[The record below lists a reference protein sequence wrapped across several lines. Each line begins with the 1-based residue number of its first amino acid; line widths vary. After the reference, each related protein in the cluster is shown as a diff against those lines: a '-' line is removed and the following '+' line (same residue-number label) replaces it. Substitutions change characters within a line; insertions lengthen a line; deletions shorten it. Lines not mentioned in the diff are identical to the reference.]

1 MIDAVL
7 FEFDGV
13 LADTARAR
21 GDALRST
28 LREDGINLTPDEFR
42 EHCAGRSF
50 PEGVRA
56 ALDMKSVKLDETG
69 IDLLVLRTE
78 RAYSAVVG
86 KGVTLSDGVPQV
98 IERLAGSV
106 RLGIVT
112 RAQRSDVDFVLSLA
126 GLDHAFACLVTGE
139 DVTTGK
145 PSPAPY
151 RVALERL
158 SRLRVTRASS
168 CVALEDTLV
177 GIRSARAAGLRAV
190 AVGALPAHVAMEAD
204 GLLQGISGLTLASLQ
219 RLVARDGERIQ

>member
-13 LADTARAR
+13 LADTTSAR
-21 GDALRST
+21 GEALRST
-28 LREDGINLTPDEFR
+28 LREDGIALSADEYR

-50 PEGVRA
+50 AEAVRA
-56 ALDMKSVKLDETG
+56 ALDLRGVHLDETG

-78 RAYSAVVG
+78 RAYGAAVG
-86 KGVTLSDGVPQV
+86 KGVTLADGVPQV
-98 IERLAGSV
+98 VERLAASV

-112 RAQRSDVDFVLSLA
+112 RASRRDVEFVLGLA
-126 GLDHAFACLVTGE
+126 GLDHAFTCVVAGE
-139 DVTTGK
+139 DFTTGK

-158 SRLRVTRASS
+158 SKLRATQASA
-168 CVALEDTLV
+168 CVALEDTLA
-177 GIRSARAAGLRAV
+177 GIRSARAAGIRTV
-190 AVGALPAHVAMEAD
+190 AVGALPAHVAMEAH
-204 GLLQGISGLTLASLQ
+204 GIVPRLAGLTLDVLQ

>member
-13 LADTARAR
+13 LADTTSAR
-21 GDALRST
+21 GEALRST
-28 LREDGINLTPDEFR
+28 LREDGIALSADEYR

-50 PEGVRA
+50 AEAVRA
-56 ALDMKSVKLDETG
+56 ALELRSVPLDETG

-78 RAYSAVVG
+78 RAYGTAVG
-86 KGVTLSDGVPQV
+86 KGVTLADGVPQV
-98 IERLAGSV
+98 VERLAASV

-112 RAQRSDVDFVLSLA
+112 RATRRDVEFVLGLA
-126 GLDHAFACLVTGE
+126 GLDHAFSCVVAGE
-139 DVTTGK
+139 DFTTGK

-158 SRLRVTRASS
+158 SKLRATQPSA
-168 CVALEDTLV
+168 CVALEDTLA
-177 GIRSARAAGLRAV
+177 GIRSARAAGLRTV
-190 AVGALPAHVAMEAD
+190 AVGALPAHVAMEAHGIVPRLA
-204 GLLQGISGLTLASLQ
+204 GLSLDVLQ

>member
-28 LREDGINLTPDEFR
+28 LREDGIILTPDQYR
-42 EHCAGRSF
+42 EYCAGRSF
-50 PEGVRA
+50 TEAVRA
-56 ALDMKSVKLDETG
+56 ALDMKGVKLDETG

-78 RAYSAVVG
+78 RAYSAMVG
-86 KGVTLSDGVPQV
+86 KGITLSDGVPQV

-112 RAQRSDVDFVLSLA
+112 RALRSDVDFVLSLA

-139 DVTTGK
+139 DVAAGK

-158 SRLRVTRASS
+158 SRLRPTRPSS

-204 GLLQGISGLTLASLQ
+204 GLLQGISGLTLTSLQ

>member
-13 LADTARAR
+13 LADTTSAR
-21 GDALRST
+21 GEALRST
-28 LREDGINLTPDEFR
+28 LREDGIALSADEYR

-50 PEGVRA
+50 AEAVRA
-56 ALDMKSVKLDETG
+56 ALELRGVPLDETG

-78 RAYSAVVG
+78 RAYGAAVG
-86 KGVTLSDGVPQV
+86 KGVTLADGVPQV
-98 IERLAGSV
+98 VERLAASV

-112 RAQRSDVDFVLSLA
+112 RASRRDVEFVLGLA
-126 GLDHAFACLVTGE
+126 GLDHAFTCVVAGE
-139 DVTTGK
+139 DFTTGK

-158 SRLRVTRASS
+158 SKLRATQASA
-168 CVALEDTLV
+168 CVALEDTLA
-177 GIRSARAAGLRAV
+177 GIRSARAAGLRTV
-190 AVGALPAHVAMEAD
+190 AVGALPAHVAMEAHGIVPRLA
-204 GLLQGISGLTLASLQ
+204 GLSLDVLQ

>member
-1 MIDAVL
+1 MLDAVL

-21 GDALRST
+21 GEALRST
-28 LREDGINLTPDEFR
+28 LSEDGIALGADEYR

-50 PEGVRA
+50 AEAVRA
-56 ALDMKSVKLDETG
+56 ALDVKGVKLDETG

-78 RAYSAVVG
+78 RAYGAVVG
-86 KGVTLSDGVPQV
+86 KGVTLADGVPEV
-98 IERLAGSV
+98 VERLAGSV

-112 RAQRSDVDFVLSLA
+112 RAARSDVDFVLTLA
-126 GLDHAFACLVTGE
+126 GLDHAFSCLVTGE
-139 DVTTGK
+139 DVASGK

-158 SRLRVTRASS
+158 SRLRATRAGS
-168 CVALEDTLV
+168 CVALEDTLI
-177 GIRSARAAGLRAV
+177 GIRSARAAVLRAV

-204 GLLQGISGLTLASLQ
+204 GLLQSISGLTLPALE

>member
-13 LADTARAR
+13 LADTTSAR

-28 LREDGINLTPDEFR
+28 LREDGIALSADEYR
-42 EHCAGRSF
+42 EQCAGRSF
-50 PEGVRA
+50 AEAVRA
-56 ALDMKSVKLDETG
+56 ALDLRSVKLDETG

-78 RAYSAVVG
+78 RAYSTAVG
-86 KGVTLSDGVPQV
+86 KGVKLADGVPEV
-98 IERLAGSV
+98 VERLASSV

-112 RAQRSDVDFVLSLA
+112 RAGRKEVDFVLALA
-126 GLDHAFACLVTGE
+126 GLDHAFSCVVTGE
-139 DVTTGK
+139 DAPAGK
-145 PSPAPY
+145 PSPALY

-158 SRLRVTRASS
+158 SRLRATPPSV

-204 GLLQGISGLTLASLQ
+204 GLVPQIAGLTLAALE
-219 RLVARDGERIQ
+219 RLVARDGERIP

>member
-13 LADTARAR
+13 LADTTSAR
-21 GDALRST
+21 GEALRST
-28 LREDGINLTPDEFR
+28 LREDGISLSADEYR
-42 EHCAGRSF
+42 EQCAGRSF
-50 PEGVRA
+50 NEAVRA
-56 ALDMKSVKLDETG
+56 ALELRGVTLDETG

-78 RAYSAVVG
+78 RAYGAVVG
-86 KGVTLSDGVPQV
+86 KGVTLADGVPEV
-98 IERLAGSV
+98 IDRLAGSA

-112 RAQRSDVDFVLSLA
+112 RAARHDVDFVLGLA
-126 GLDHAFACLVTGE
+126 GLDHAFSCVVTGE
-139 DVTTGK
+139 DVATGK

-158 SRLRVTRASS
+158 SRLRATAPAR

-177 GIRSARAAGLRAV
+177 GIRSARSAGLRAV

-204 GLLQGISGLTLASLQ
+204 GLLARIAGLTLSALE
-219 RLVARDGERIQ
+219 RLVARDGERIP

>member
-13 LADTARAR
+13 LADTTSARD
-21 GDALRST
+21 DALRST
-28 LREDGINLTPDEFR
+28 LHEDGIALSADEYR
-42 EHCAGRSF
+42 EQCAGRSF
-50 PEGVRA
+50 AEAVRA
-56 ALDMKSVKLDETG
+56 ALDLRAVKLDETG

-78 RAYSAVVG
+78 RAYSAAVG
-86 KGVTLSDGVPQV
+86 KGVKLADGVPEV
-98 IERLAGSV
+98 VERLASSV

-112 RAQRSDVDFVLSLA
+112 RAGRKEVDFVLALA
-126 GLDHAFACLVTGE
+126 GLDHAFSCVVTGE
-139 DVTTGK
+139 DAPAGK
-145 PSPAPY
+145 PSPALY

-158 SRLRVTRASS
+158 SRLRATPPSV

-204 GLLQGISGLTLASLQ
+204 GLVPQIAGLTLAALE
-219 RLVARDGERIQ
+219 RLVARDGERIP

>member
-13 LADTARAR
+13 LADTTSAR

-28 LREDGINLTPDEFR
+28 LREDGIALSADEYR
-42 EHCAGRSF
+42 EQCAGRSF
-50 PEGVRA
+50 GEAVRA
-56 ALDMKSVKLDETG
+56 ALDLRAIKLDETG

-78 RAYSAVVG
+78 RAYSAAVG
-86 KGVTLSDGVPQV
+86 KGVKLADGVPEV
-98 IERLAGSV
+98 VERLASSV

-112 RAQRSDVDFVLSLA
+112 RAGRKEVDFVLALA
-126 GLDHAFACLVTGE
+126 GLDHAFSCVVTGE
-139 DVTTGK
+139 DAPAGK
-145 PSPAPY
+145 PSPALY

-158 SRLRVTRASS
+158 SRLRATPPSV

-204 GLLQGISGLTLASLQ
+204 GLVPQIAGLTLAALE
-219 RLVARDGERIQ
+219 RLVARDGERIP

>member
-13 LADTARAR
+13 LADTTSAR
-21 GDALRST
+21 GDAVRST
-28 LREDGINLTPDEFR
+28 LREDGIALSADEYR
-42 EHCAGRSF
+42 EQCAGRSF
-50 PEGVRA
+50 AEAVRA
-56 ALDMKSVKLDETG
+56 ALELRAVKLDETG

-78 RAYSAVVG
+78 RAYGAAVG
-86 KGVTLSDGVPQV
+86 KGVQLADGVPEV
-98 IERLAGSV
+98 VERLAASV

-112 RAQRSDVDFVLSLA
+112 RAGRAEVDFVLALA
-126 GLDHAFACLVTGE
+126 GLDHAFSCLVAGE
-139 DVTTGK
+139 DAPAGK

-158 SRLRVTRASS
+158 SRLRPTPPSA

-177 GIRSARAAGLRAV
+177 GIRSARSAGLRAV

-204 GLLQGISGLTLASLQ
+204 GLVPGISGLTLAALE
-219 RLVARDGERIQ
+219 RLVARDGERIP

>member
-13 LADTARAR
+13 LADTTSAR

-28 LREDGINLTPDEFR
+28 LREDGIALSADEYR
-42 EHCAGRSF
+42 EQCAGRSF
-50 PEGVRA
+50 AEAVRA
-56 ALDMKSVKLDETG
+56 ALDLRAVKLDETG

-78 RAYSAVVG
+78 RAYGAAVG
-86 KGVTLSDGVPQV
+86 KGVKLADGVPEV
-98 IERLAGSV
+98 VERLAASV

-112 RAQRSDVDFVLSLA
+112 RAGRKEVDFVLALA
-126 GLDHAFACLVTGE
+126 GLDHAFSCVVTSE
-139 DVTTGK
+139 DTSAGK
-145 PSPAPY
+145 PSPALY

-158 SRLRVTRASS
+158 SRLRATPPSV

-204 GLLQGISGLTLASLQ
+204 GLVPRIAGLTLGALE
-219 RLVARDGERIQ
+219 RLVARDGERIP

>member
-13 LADTARAR
+13 LADTGGARS
-21 GDALRST
+21 DALRST
-28 LREDGINLTPDEFR
+28 LHEDGVALSANEYR

-50 PEGVRA
+50 SDAVRA
-56 ALDMKSVKLDETG
+56 ALELRGVVLDETG
-69 IDLLVLRTE
+69 VDLLVLRAE
-78 RAYSAVVG
+78 RAYGVAVG
-86 KGVTLSDGVPQV
+86 KGITLADGVPQV
-98 IERLAGSV
+98 VERLAGSV

-112 RAQRSDVDFVLSLA
+112 RAARREVDSVLALA
-126 GLDHAFACLVTGE
+126 GLDHAFTVVVTAE
-139 DVTTGK
+139 DVSAGK
-145 PSPAPY
+145 PSPLPF

-158 SRLRVTRASS
+158 ARLRPTPASA
-168 CVALEDTLV
+168 CVALEDTLA

-204 GLLQGISGLTLASLQ
+204 GLLPALSGLTLAALE

>member
-13 LADTARAR
+13 LADTTTAR

-28 LREDGINLTPDEFR
+28 LREDGILLSADEYR
-42 EHCAGRSF
+42 EQCAGRSF
-50 PEGVRA
+50 AEAVRA
-56 ALDMKSVKLDETG
+56 ALELRGISLDETG
-69 IDLLVLRTE
+69 VDLLVLRAE
-78 RAYSAVVG
+78 RAYGAVVG
-86 KGVTLSDGVPQV
+86 KGVTLAEGVPEV
-98 IERLAGSV
+98 VERLAGSV

-112 RAQRSDVDFVLSLA
+112 RASRRDLDLVLGLA
-126 GLDHAFACLVTGE
+126 GLDHAFSCLVTGE
-139 DVTTGK
+139 DSTSGK

-151 RVALERL
+151 RTALDRL
-158 SRLRVTRASS
+158 SRLRPTAAAA

-204 GLLQGISGLTLASLQ
+204 GLLPRLAGLTLPALEK
-219 RLVARDGERIQ
+219 LVARDGERIP